1 MPIPKPSI
9 GEREEDFMSR
19 CVDNDSMQAEYAN
32 QDQRVAVC
40 LSSFRGKT
48 KEAEMTD
55 INQEEVIADDG
66 FEDYEQDTLDVKFDI
81 KAMHDDNDEEK
92 GVFQGYGSIFGN
104 KDLGNDVVVQGAF
117 AKSIG
122 RKGAKAVKMLY
133 QHRPDEP
140 IGVFDEIIEDNR
152 GLKVKGRLAMG
163 TQRGRE
169 VYELMK
175 MGALDGLSI
184 GYRVSPKG
192 ADYDERGKK
201 RMLKEVDLMEIS
213 AVTFPMNPKARVE
226 QVKGADRSIREWEE
240 ILRDAGNL
248 SRSEAK
254 VGASALTKALD
265 LRDAGD
271 NDTPELVDAIKHLTN
286 ILQSNVSNKGED

>member
-81 KAMHDDNDEEK
+81 KAMQDDNDEEK

-175 MGALDGLSI
+175 IGALDGLSI

-213 AVTFPMNPKARVE
+213 AVTFPMNPKARVA

>member
-81 KAMHDDNDEEK
+81 KAMQDDNDEEK

-213 AVTFPMNPKARVE
+213 AVTFPMNPKARVA
-226 QVKGADRSIREWEE
+226 QGKGADRSIREWEE